1 MVLSCECCSFVAD
14 CKLLPEK
21 ESSSMEFL
29 LMTGIRNKE
38 NGHYISVMFLTQCF
52 SSTELV
58 KRRGGA
64 LQASGI
70 LFFTRSSGHD

>member
-14 CKLLPEK
+14 CKLLPEE

-52 SSTELV
+52 STELV